1 MTQDTGFQGFELDDV
16 VILQPKKKP
25 RGKELNEEEKERNR
39 LISSVRVRIE
49 HVISG
54 VKRCRIV
61 KDKYRN
67 WLKGFRD
74 AVIEIA
80 CGLHNLRLQ
89 FRPWEKMQLSES
101 LKSV

>member
-1 MTQDTGFQGFELDDV
+1 LTQDTGFQGFELEDIA
-16 VILQPKKKP
+16 ILQPKKKP
-25 RGKELNEEEKERNR
+25 RGKELSEEEKQKNQA
-39 LISSVRVRIE
+39 ISSVRVRIE

-67 WLKGFRD
+67 WLRGYRD
-74 AVIEIA
+74 AVMVVA

-89 FRPWEKMQLSES
+89 FRPWQEMQLPDS